1 MVQIDMLISKKT
13 KYALQALVHLAE
25 QSSDQPVLISELA
38 RAKRIPKKFL
48 EFILLSLRKGGV
60 LQSKIG
66 KGGGYFLTLSP
77 AKVTIGMVVRILE
90 GDLAPVQCLSQTSY
104 ARCDECDDEASCG
117 IRLVMV
123 DVNKA
128 LSNVLDSLT
137 LADMVERSEM
147 ARVRQANVLDYSI

>member
-25 QSSDQPVLISELA
+25 QPDDQPVLISELA

-66 KGGGYFLTLSP
+66 KGGGYFLSLPP
-77 AKVTIGMVVRILE
+77 AKVSIGMVVRILE
-90 GDLAPVQCLSQTSY
+90 GDLAPVQCLSQTNY
-104 ARCDECDDEASCG
+104 APCEECDDEATCG

-123 DVNKA
+123 DVNRV
-128 LSNVLDSLT
+128 LSEVLDGLS
-137 LADMVERSEM
+137 LADMVERSET
-147 ARVRQANVLDYSI
+147 ARAKAANVLDFCI

>member
-25 QSSDQPVLISELA
+25 QPSDEPVLIAELA

-66 KGGGYFLTLSP
+66 KGGGYFLSLPP
-77 AKVTIGMVVRILE
+77 AKISIGMVVRILE
-90 GDLAPVQCLSQTSY
+90 GDLAPVQCLSQTNY
-104 ARCDECDDEASCG
+104 APCEECDDEATCG

-128 LSNVLDSLT
+128 LSEVLDGLT
-137 LADMVERSEM
+137 LADMVERSET
-147 ARVRQANVLDYSI
+147 ARVRRANVLDFSI